1 LPSNQ
6 DKFVKGIYSYPNPSK
21 SSTTLVLPVKTES
34 VSVRIVDIIGRV
46 VSKQEFKNIASN
58 NEITVSLNGCNK
70 GVYMFM
76 VTTKE
81 NNKFYSKFI
90 VE

>member
-1 LPSNQ
+1 
-6 DKFVKGIYSYPNPSK
+6 
-21 SSTTLVLPVKTES
+21 LPVKTES
-34 VSVRIVDIIGRV
+34 AMVRIIDITGRV
-46 VSKQEFKNIASN
+46 VSKQEYKNIASN
-58 NEITVSLNGCNK
+58 NEITISLNGCNK

-81 NNKFYSKFI
+81 NSKFYSKFI